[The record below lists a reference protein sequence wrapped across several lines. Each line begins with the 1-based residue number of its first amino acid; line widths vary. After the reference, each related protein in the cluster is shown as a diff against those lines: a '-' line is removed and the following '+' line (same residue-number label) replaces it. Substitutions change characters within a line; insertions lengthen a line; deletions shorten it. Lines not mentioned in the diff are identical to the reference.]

1 MTPNVDVGDGNGEG
15 VSASGIVRTRVN
27 VVLEVANRLGV
38 STPTAQHQ
46 LQILAVVEGLVEIP
60 SLLVPTIEVGRKGD
74 ELAYR
79 LIDHG
84 QLLTEPGG
92 DGNEDRLVVC
102 KLGSVKQ
109 LLQMDGRYLDD
120 NGSTSVQDALLVAGT
135 TVRTGPVHLF
145 HLGEGEERGVE

>member
-92 DGNEDRLVVC
+92 DGNEDRLEVC
-102 KLGSVKQ
+102 MFRPVKQ
-109 LLQMDGRYLDD
+109 LL
-120 NGSTSVQDALLVAGT
+120 
-135 TVRTGPVHLF
+135 
-145 HLGEGEERGVE
+145 